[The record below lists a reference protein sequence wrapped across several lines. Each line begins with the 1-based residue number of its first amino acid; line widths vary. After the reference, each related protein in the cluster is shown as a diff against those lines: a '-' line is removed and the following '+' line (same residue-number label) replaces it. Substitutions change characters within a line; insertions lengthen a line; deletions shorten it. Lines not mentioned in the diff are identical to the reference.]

1 MFAIYVDASHKIG
14 LGHLNRCLRLSK
26 EISRSKKKII
36 ILTQSVKVKKL
47 FETKNVQILN
57 INRLSKQK
65 IFKYLDKKKV
75 KVIIFDIVKKN
86 YLINSLASNKENT
99 LFKVLI
105 ADDNVKLIKTN
116 LTFFPFIGNKKYSK
130 YEYGGKKYCVLE
142 KMPIKK
148 KVKKIKSVLISMGGS
163 DPKNLSLLVAKKLI
177 NLNCELNI
185 VLGKLSKL
193 QIKDFDFLKNRELKH
208 KVYKHQDTLKDL
220 MYFNDLLITNNGI
233 TKYEASYMRMPSLIV
248 SQEKKANKFQK
259 IFSKDNNSIF
269 LGHYRNKKV
278 KNLNKFI
285 TRLINNSSKL
295 KKLQDIKSNFDSY
308 GAKRILSKINFY
320 LNQYEKKNFY

>member
-1 MFAIYVDASHKIG
+1 MFAIYVDASLKIG
-14 LGHLNRCLRLSK
+14 LGHLNRCIRLSK

-36 ILTQSVKVKKL
+36 FLTQSIKNKKL
-47 FETKNVQILN
+47 FKTKNVQILN
-57 INRLSKQK
+57 ISSLSKQK
-65 IFKYLDKKKV
+65 IFEHLYKKKV
-75 KVIIFDIVKKN
+75 KVIIFDIVKTN
-86 YLINSLASNKENT
+86 YLINLLASNKENT

-163 DPKNLSLLVAKKLI
+163 DPKNLSLLVAKKLV
-177 NLNCELNI
+177 NLNCELTI

-193 QIKDFDFLKNRELKH
+193 QIKDFDFLKNREFKY
-208 KVYKHQDTLKDL
+208 KIYKHQKTLKNL
-220 MYFNDLLITNNGI
+220 MYINDLLITNNGI
-233 TKYEASYMRMPSLIV
+233 TKYEASYMRMPSLII

-259 IFSKDNNSIF
+259 IFSKDNSAIF
-269 LGHYRNKKV
+269 LGHYKTKKV
-278 KNLNKFI
+278 KNINKFI
-285 TRLINNSSKL
+285 TRLINDSNKL